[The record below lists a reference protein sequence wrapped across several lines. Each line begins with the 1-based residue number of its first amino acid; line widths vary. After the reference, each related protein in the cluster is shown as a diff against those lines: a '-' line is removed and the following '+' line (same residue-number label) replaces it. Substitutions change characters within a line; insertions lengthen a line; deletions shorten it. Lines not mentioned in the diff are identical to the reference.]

1 MIQLLKNL
9 FTKTGWVDGW
19 KENLITLAYTAA
31 VYVVGAFGGAAIQA
45 IKDAVK

>member
-9 FTKTGWVDGW
+9 FTKDGWVSDW
-19 KENLITLAYTAA
+19 KGNLITLAYTVV